1 VQGGWALVQFVAGFI
16 AALIAVA
23 AVALLIMY
31 TGSYNVAASDPDNPI
46 VEWFLSNTVVH
57 SVISRAKLVKA
68 PEQLTEK
75 QAQVGFSIYKN
86 TCVYCHGAPGK
97 DPADIAKGL
106 NPDAPDLSDAA
117 GDMTSAELFWII
129 KNGIKMSAMASY
141 GKVHNDDEIWNIV
154 AFVQRLPKMTPE
166 EYGRFEKEAQ

>member
-1 VQGGWALVQFVAGFI
+1 MKFIAGFI

-46 VEWFLSNTVVH
+46 VEWFLSNTMVH

-117 GDMTSAELFWII
+117 GDMTSII
-129 KNGIKMSAMASY
+129 RQSSQRRRNLEHCSFRSAPSQNDAGGIRPLREGSAMNGFA
-141 GKVHNDDEIWNIV
+141 
-154 AFVQRLPKMTPE
+154 AT
-166 EYGRFEKEAQ
+166 